1 MTPSFDPTDEQRK
14 AYITLFFVIL
24 IAVAGAGL
32 IVKHA

>member
-1 MTPSFDPTDEQRK
+1 MIVSPDPTDEQRK
-14 AYITLFFVIL
+14 MYITLFFVIL